1 MENFKIQLKFKVKPK
16 EWYAKRGKKGLRM
29 EQENKSL
36 ERNKI
41 RSEITQVAHAHHETK
56 LAILPQVQSPIPFSD
71 SPIDQAAETAA
82 VYMYA
87 SYYHRRRRLPVLPLN
102 YFALFPPGTPPP
114 RPLTRPTDTPAVSRA
129 RGARRPVSCCRSGAR
144 PAWGW
149 SRRTPAG

>member
-1 MENFKIQLKFKVKPK
+1 MQEEEK
-16 EWYAKRGKKGLRM
+16 KRLRM

-71 SPIDQAAETAA
+71 SPIHQAAETAA

-87 SYYHRRRRLPVLPLN
+87 SYMSSDHRRRRLPVLPLN
-102 YFALFPPGTPPP
+102 YLALFSPPHPSPKIS
-114 RPLTRPTDTPAVSRA
+114 DASN
-129 RGARRPVSCCRSGAR
+129 
-144 PAWGW
+144 
-149 SRRTPAG
+149 